1 MKTRIL
7 ITGGTGQMGQTL
19 QEILAR
25 EWPGAEVLALAH
37 NQWDIADAEK
47 GKEIF
52 SSFRPDFVINTAAFT
67 NVDLAEEQREAAR
80 RSNATG
86 PAVLARLSNDFG
98 TILIHYST
106 DYVFDGKK
114 RTPYTETDAPA
125 PVNFYGLTKW
135 EGEKNIQ
142 QHTERYYIIRPAWI
156 YSGYGRNFI
165 RIVMD
170 LARKNAVL
178 RFINDQIGSPT
189 SALDLA
195 RFTLFLMRERPDDY
209 GIFHCSNLGE
219 VSRFDQARAI
229 VEILGLPVRVEPV
242 LHTAFRQIAER
253 PAYSVLSKEKIHRMF
268 DWQVRPW
275 RESLE
280 HVLKTYY
287 L

>member
-7 ITGGTGQMGQTL
+7 ISGGTGQMGRTL
-19 QEILAR
+19 QEVLNR

-37 NQWDIADAEK
+37 NQWDIADKER

-52 SSFRPDFVINTAAFT
+52 SAFRPHFVINSAAFT
-67 NVDLAEEQREAAR
+67 QVDMAERQCESAR
-80 RSNATG
+80 QANAVG
-86 PAVLARLSNDFG
+86 PAVLAQLSREAG
-98 TILIHYST
+98 ATIIHYST
-106 DYVFDGKK
+106 DYVFDGRK
-114 RTPYTETDAPA
+114 RTPYTETDPPA
-125 PVNFYGLTKW
+125 PVNYYGLTKW

-142 QHTERYYIIRPAWI
+142 QNTGQYYIIRPAWI
-156 YSGYGRNFI
+156 YSGYGWNFI
-165 RIVMD
+165 RLVMD
-170 LARKNAVL
+170 LAQKNAVL

-253 PAYSVLSKEKIHRMF
+253 PAYSVLSKEKIRRMF